1 MRDLSVYGNKAPRLI
16 PGTSEIQEL
25 KALAELLGPEE
36 AFVLLS
42 IARWCRPR
50 WTIDGWTVATYAQ
63 LAIAGLSREQ
73 MRRQVRRLEKRG
85 LVTTERYR
93 NGSNFSLRCR
103 VHHFR
108 VQSLLR
114 AGAANGKGVVLTQLL
129 GEKWVSRGSVEFDA
143 RPSNLHE
150 TPV

>member
-63 LAIAGLSREQ
+63 LAIAGLSRDQ
-73 MRRQVRRLEKRG
+73 MYRVVQRLVKRG
-85 LVTTERYR
+85 LVTAERYR

-114 AGAANGKGVVLTQLL
+114 AGAANGKGVVLTQIL
-129 GEKWVSRGSVEFDA
+129 GTNGVPGGGREIA
-143 RPSNLHE
+143 RRVAKYPI